1 MLRAILSQYR
11 AAFRGLSREV
21 WILSAVLLINRTG
34 TMVVPFL
41 TLYLTKRHG
50 YGIAEAGGFLALHG
64 LGGFAGIFLG
74 GKLTDRIGFMP
85 VMQASLVASG
95 LALFALGA
103 VEGAWPFG
111 AMLLL
116 FGFFAE
122 SFRPASGAAIAAYST
137 EEGRPRA
144 YGLQRLAVN
153 LGWTAGPVIGGLLA
167 SVDYSWLFL
176 VDGGTCLLSALPL
189 TLALRGAP
197 VRAPSVDKERRAE
210 ADGRAASPWADRP
223 FVLFLGLL
231 FFQGIVFFQFQSTL
245 PVFLAQERAF
255 SEKMIGIVVASNTI
269 VIVLFEMIL
278 IRAVDRISPLKVV
291 AVSSL
296 FIGVG
301 YGMTSFVHSLPF
313 IILSVVVWTV
323 GEMLTAPMTITWTS
337 RRAGDGNRG
346 RYMGAYGMCY
356 SACAVVAP
364 LAGTWVYQRAGS
376 TTLWTACF
384 VVGVLDAAGLWWMA
398 RRLR

>member
-41 TLYLTKRHG
+41 TLYLTKRQG

-85 VMQASLVASG
+85 VMHTSLVASG

-103 VEGAWPFG
+103 VDEAWQFG
-111 AMLLL
+111 AMLLC
-116 FGFFAE
+116 FGFFGE
-122 SFRPASGAAIAAYST
+122 SFRPASGAAIAAYS
-137 EEGRPRA
+137 EEGERPRA

-153 LGWTAGPVIGGLLA
+153 LGWTAGPVLGGLLA
-167 SVDYSWLFL
+167 SIDYSWLFV
-176 VDGGTCLLSALPL
+176 VDGTSCLLSAVP
-189 TLALRGAP
+189 LALCLPRAP
-197 VRAPSVDKERRAE
+197 V
-210 ADGRAASPWADRP
+210 AAARPGDEPDVAARSPWSDRP
-223 FVLFLGLL
+223 FVLFLVLL
-231 FFQGIVFFQFQSTL
+231 FFQGLVFFQFQSTL
-245 PVFLAQERAF
+245 PVFLEQERGF
-255 SEKMIGIVVASNTI
+255 SEKMIGIVVASNTV

-278 IRAVDRISPLKVV
+278 IRAVDRFSPLRVV

-296 FIGVG
+296 FIGIG

-337 RRAGDGNRG
+337 KRAGDGNRG
-346 RYMGAYGMCY
+346 RYMGAYGMCF
-356 SACAVVAP
+356 SACTVAAP
-364 LAGTWVYQRAGS
+364 LLGTWVYEHAGS
-376 TTLWTACF
+376 TTLWTSCIAVGLLDF
-384 VVGVLDAAGLWWMA
+384 VGLWWLA
-398 RRLR
+398 RRT